1 MCYRINNI
9 WMLSK
14 SLLLIQNKSLKVLK
28 IDNHHIKHPTRD
40 DDDDLNS
47 ELRNCSL
54 QLKKITELQVKM
66 ITVRVS
72 ELYIVFCFIVFL
84 ILL

>member
-1 MCYRINNI
+1 
-9 WMLSK
+9 MLSK

-40 DDDDLNS
+40 DDDDSDNLNS

-72 ELYIVFCFIVFL
+72 ELYIVFCY
-84 ILL
+84 